1 MALIDSAA
9 NTKPKVDRETLRV
22 YPVTAKLTKA
32 ERKSI
37 TDFARTQGL
46 ARGQWI
52 RELLLREM
60 TSGSRPDVSLAEILG
75 VRLLLV
81 NVLRPLASGQKLS
94 PEAFDKL
101 LDDISK
107 AKHELASKLLT
118 ERK

>member
-1 MALIDSAA
+1 MALIEAAA

-32 ERKSI
+32 EVKAI
-37 TDFARTQGL
+37 TEFARAKGS

-52 RELLLREM
+52 RDVLLRELN
-60 TSGSRPDVSLAEILG
+60 SGPRPDISLAEVLG

-101 LDDISK
+101 LDDISR
-107 AKHELASKLLT
+107 AKYELASKVLA

>member
-1 MALIDSAA
+1 MALIDPVT

-22 YPVTAKLTKA
+22 YPVTAKLTKS
-32 ERKSI
+32 ERKAI
-37 TDFARTQGL
+37 TDFARTLGS

-52 RELLLREM
+52 REVILREL
-60 TSGSRPDVSLAEILG
+60 TSSPRPDVSLAEVLG

-101 LDDISK
+101 LDDISRV
-107 AKHELASKLLT
+107 KHELAGKLLA

>member
-1 MALIDSAA
+1 MALIDPAA
-9 NTKPKVDRETLRV
+9 NTKPKVDRETLRL

-37 TDFARTQGL
+37 TEFARAQGY

-52 RELLLREM
+52 RDVLLREM
-60 TSGSRPDVSLAEILG
+60 SSGLRPDVSLAEVLG

-81 NVLRPLASGQKLS
+81 NVLRPLVSGQKLS
-94 PEAFDKL
+94 PESFDKL
-101 LDDISK
+101 LDEISR
-107 AKHELASKLLT
+107 AKHGLATKLLA

>member
-1 MALIDSAA
+1 VALIDPAA
-9 NTKPKVDRETLRV
+9 KTKPKVDRETLRV
-22 YPVTAKLTKA
+22 YPVTAKLTKS
-32 ERKSI
+32 ERKAI
-37 TDFARTQGL
+37 TDFARTQGF

-52 RELLLREM
+52 REVLLRET
-60 TSGSRPDVSLAEILG
+60 TSGLRTDVSLAEVLG

-101 LDDISK
+101 LDEISK